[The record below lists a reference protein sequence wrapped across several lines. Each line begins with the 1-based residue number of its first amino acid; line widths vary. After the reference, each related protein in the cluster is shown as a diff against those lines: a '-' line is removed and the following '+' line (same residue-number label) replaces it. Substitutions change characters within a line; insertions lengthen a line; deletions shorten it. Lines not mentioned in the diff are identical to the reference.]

1 MFDRVRAAGNK
12 IIRLVSRFRRPKLT
26 IHPSTNWQ
34 IATDVDFKDIVF
46 SSAENTIPLS
56 SIVKDGIPNITKGN
70 YHVRDVQSQPCIQ
83 QVRSTIPTVHSSRR
97 INRVKRY
104 INSSAHICPYYSG
117 KTYNYTDG
125 PQ

>member
-34 IATDVDFKDIVF
+34 IATDADFKDIVF

-56 SIVKDGIPNITKGN
+56 SIVKDGIPSITKGT
-70 YHVRDVQSQPCIQ
+70 CMQ
-83 QVRSTIPTVHSSRR
+83 QVRSATPTVHSSRC
-97 INRVKRY
+97 INRVKRH